1 MKKIV
6 SALFVSVLLLFAA
19 PVSAWA
25 QSNVTSLSAEL
36 NYTDISNKLTKI
48 EKSLK
53 SNDVTSADLSED
65 VKYIAATRIDLLDI
79 KKSIESSLR
88 FVEKKLDA
96 LGPEPEDGKEV
107 PLIAQ
112 KRREFKTSSLPKRR
126 KLPKLTF
133 CLRAWMNW
141 MSRYSISETKNCWEI
156 C

>member
-1 MKKIV
+1 M
-6 SALFVSVLLLFAA
+6 FVSVLLLFAA

-79 KKSIESSLR
+79 KK
-88 FVEKKLDA
+88 KH
-96 LGPEPEDGKEV
+96 
-107 PLIAQ
+107 
-112 KRREFKTSSLPKRR
+112 REFPAFCGKKSLM
-126 KLPKLTF
+126 L
-133 CLRAWMNW
+133 
-141 MSRYSISETKNCWEI
+141 
-156 C
+156 

>member
-96 LGPEPEDGKEV
+96 LGPEPEA
-107 PLIAQ
+107 I
-112 KRREFKTSSLPKRR
+112 
-126 KLPKLTF
+126 
-133 CLRAWMNW
+133 N
-141 MSRYSISETKNCWEI
+141 
-156 C
+156 